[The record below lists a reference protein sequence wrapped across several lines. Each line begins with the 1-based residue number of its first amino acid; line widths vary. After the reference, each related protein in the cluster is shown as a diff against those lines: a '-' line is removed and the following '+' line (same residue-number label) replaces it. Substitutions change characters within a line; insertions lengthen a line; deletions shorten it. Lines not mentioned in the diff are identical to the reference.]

1 MSSKEFSCEF
11 MCIPVHVIAA
21 GSSVLLISAMEGG
34 RKKTS
39 SAQLFF
45 SFFFI
50 IWVTRTLFE
59 AVQLVALGND
69 RKVCQFNSMADFN

>member
-11 MCIPVHVIAA
+11 MCIPVRVIAA

-34 RKKTS
+34 RKKNKQCSTF
-39 SAQLFF
+39 L
-45 SFFFI
+45 FFFI